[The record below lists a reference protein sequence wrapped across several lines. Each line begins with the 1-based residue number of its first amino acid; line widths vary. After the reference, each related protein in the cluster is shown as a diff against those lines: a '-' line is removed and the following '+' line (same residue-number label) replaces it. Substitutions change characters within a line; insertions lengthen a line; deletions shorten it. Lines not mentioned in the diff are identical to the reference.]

1 MDQLARPPSPQPL
14 PSRELFLPPPPPPPP
29 PPAPPAPASTSTFSG
44 GYSYDPMHRVPF
56 SANIATTSFFSHRLV
71 LVIGDPVA
79 VHHHL
84 VTEHVLGVP
93 YSKDLL
99 PFEDY
104 NDDDHQL
111 ARSFQTR
118 CSLREEHTSSSS
130 QREFPLLNEATTRK
144 LLNELL
150 NTQTLVTELEIL
162 IAWAPLSTV
171 AESVRLISA
180 LGPRLKELTFRCGPL
195 YSDDYSP
202 TLEANHSGQ
211 QSSSF
216 SSNSHTRHLI
226 TTALELMKLLQVIN
240 EPHRLS
246 KVESL
251 TLDLRHDLRLVR
263 PLQLPILGRLRR
275 FAFASKGTSAL
286 FLFESLMRF
295 GEPNDRLEEI
305 SIGNC
310 TPWSAYLQYFERSPL
325 RERFRQLSY
334 LPHGKVGVPPE
345 STYLHNRFLA
355 TFSGLRSFSLSP
367 ALIAGLDLTCLG
379 TLLRPLVALEHLNLL
394 LTQELLHRQRPSSS
408 SHRDFVVLPTGVSC
422 SPNLEV
428 LRVNHYT
435 VRARCRFCVPP
446 MSKSLE
452 EEEAEIER
460 LRKEAEEDANNENDD
475 HHHQQQQK
483 KENKNVLSSIIED
496 IEQHRPCAARLIAPL
511 NACPLLRKVYYYT
524 MPSPKGSDRF
534 LEFTREDF

>member
-1 MDQLARPPSPQPL
+1 MR
-14 PSRELFLPPPPPPPP
+14 
-29 PPAPPAPASTSTFSG
+29 
-44 GYSYDPMHRVPF
+44 RVPF
-56 SANIATTSFFSHRLV
+56 SANIATTSFFSTQTLPPPPVPQVTTPSGHRLV

-171 AESVRLISA
+171 GEAVRLISA

-211 QSSSF
+211 QQPSSS

-226 TTALELMKLLQVIN
+226 TTALELMKLLQAIN

-295 GEPNDRLEEI
+295 GETNDRLEEI

-394 LTQELLHRQRPSSS
+394 LTQELLHRLRPSNS
-408 SHRDFVVLPTGVSC
+408 SHREFTPLLSVRVLVVQMMGFHHRQLRC
-422 SPNLEV
+422 FAYWRELFPNLEV

-475 HHHQQQQK
+475 HHHHHQQK
-483 KENKNVLSSIIED
+483 KEDKGVLSSIIED
-496 IEQHRPCAARLIAPL
+496 VEQHRPCAARLIAPL
-511 NACPLLRKVYYYT
+511 KACPLLRKVYYYT

-534 LEFTREDF
+534 FEFTREDF